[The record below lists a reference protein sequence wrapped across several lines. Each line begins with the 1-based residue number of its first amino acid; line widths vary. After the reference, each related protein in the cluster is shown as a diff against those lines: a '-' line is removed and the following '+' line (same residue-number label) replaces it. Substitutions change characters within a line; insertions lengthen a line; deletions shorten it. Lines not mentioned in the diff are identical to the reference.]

1 MADPDLGVIKR
12 EHIYILYMYMHI
24 YFASL
29 GNIFNTVSQP
39 LGPLAPVWSKNNGAP
54 FPRSATANNKATD
67 FGKE

>member
-12 EHIYILYMYMHI
+12 EHIYILYMYAYI
-24 YFASL
+24 LCISGQY
-29 GNIFNTVSQP
+29 TVSQP
-39 LGPLAPVWSKNNGAP
+39 LGPLAPVWSKNNAAP

>member
-1 MADPDLGVIKR
+1 MY
-12 EHIYILYMYMHI
+12 YIYMHI

-54 FPRSATANNKATD
+54 FPRSATANKKATD